1 MRAKVFF
8 YSALMSV
15 FTATLVGLPTSVVA
29 NTKTY
34 YGEPEVMGNG
44 TARTYVRL
52 DSNGAPIAIG
62 VIFPKILLE
71 SLPAKRNNTSRCYD
85 LNGNGKIDDHD
96 ECEGDEE
103 IRLSMPVKL
112 AGNADLVVQ
121 WVGMNWN
128 AEGHVPPGVWDLPH
142 FDFHFYLVGREAIDQ
157 IRLGPCPLFIDC
169 EDLKRATL
177 PVAAKYVHPD
187 HVNVNAAVSMMGN
200 HLIDSKTPELGKPP
214 QKFTHTWIFGAYDGH
229 ITFYEPMITR
239 EFLATQPSICASI
252 KQPQAWEKAG
262 YHPSKYCVRY
272 WPNSGEYTVSLEGLV
287 HYEAQ
292 QP

>member
-1 MRAKVFF
+1 MKTRVFF
-8 YSALMSV
+8 YSAGVLV
-15 FTATLVGLPTSVVA
+15 LTATLGGLPA
-29 NTKTY
+29 NVLAKTKTY

-62 VIFPKILLE
+62 VIFPKSLLE
-71 SLPAKRNNTSRCYD
+71 GLPAKRNNTSRCYD

-96 ECEGDEE
+96 ECEGDKE
-103 IRLSMPVKL
+103 IRLSMPTKL
-112 AGNADLVVQ
+112 AEGTNLVVQ

-128 AEGHVPPGVWDLPH
+128 AEGHDPPGVWNLPH
-142 FDFHFYLVGREAIDQ
+142 FDFHFYSVGREAIDQ
-157 IRLGPCPLFIDC
+157 IRTGPCPIFIDC

-177 PVAAKYVHPD
+177 PVPAKYVHPD
-187 HVNVNAAVSMMGN
+187 HISVNAAVSMMGN

-239 EFLATQPSICASI
+239 EFLLNQPSRCAPI
-252 KQPQAWEKAG
+252 KQPQAWETTG
-262 YHPSKYCVRY
+262 YHPTKYCIRY
-272 WPNSGEYTVSLEGLV
+272 RPGAGEYTVSLEGLV
-287 HYEAQ
+287 YHKAQ
-292 QP
+292 RP